1 MPIKK
6 QKYLKKENQIFD
18 IKCFIQVK
26 LIENDEKSKSAITF
40 IEALCITW
48 SN

>member
-6 QKYLKKENQIFD
+6 AKVSEKKKTKTFD
-18 IKCFIQVK
+18 MKRFIQVK

-40 IEALCITW
+40 IEALCIT
-48 SN
+48 